1 MFVGETLLPANEY
14 NKGIA
19 KSMHTDLL
27 RLIESSSSDL
37 ESNAVSVCSSDVF
50 CSVVRMGYGKGG
62 KNPVTDLT
70 TFYQPNRAAR
80 SDAETSHADQSQGKR
95 SFEDAFNDPKDW
107 SVGIIPSG
115 KRIG

>member
-1 MFVGETLLPANEY
+1 MFIFVGETLLPANDY
-14 NKGIA
+14 NKGVA
-19 KSMHTDLL
+19 KSVHADLL
-27 RLIESSSSDL
+27 RLMGSSYSDF
-37 ESNAVSVCSSDVF
+37 SAKAAAGTSSDVF

-70 TFYQPNRAAR
+70 TFYQPNRQAK
-80 SDAETSHADQSQGKR
+80 SDAQTGSPDQSSGKR

-115 KRIG
+115 S